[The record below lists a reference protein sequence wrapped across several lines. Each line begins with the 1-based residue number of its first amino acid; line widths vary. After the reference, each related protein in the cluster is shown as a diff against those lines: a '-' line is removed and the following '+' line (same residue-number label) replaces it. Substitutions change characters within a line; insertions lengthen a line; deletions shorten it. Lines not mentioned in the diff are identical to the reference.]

1 MVGFL
6 QTVLSPLKMEV
17 GTIFPR
23 KPKPSTHSHP
33 THVHCPLSVLSQVKF
48 KKIHEEALARMKAE
62 RAQQER

>member
-33 THVHCPLSVLSQVKF
+33 THVQCPFSGE
-48 KKIHEEALARMKAE
+48 I
-62 RAQQER
+62 QENSRGSFGPDEG